1 MKYSGSPPWYP
12 FCSESCARAA
22 ELDPGS
28 HNSLVSA
35 AEAAINFEGL
45 DDELA
50 SALLLLVRVISLKTA
65 ATAGSG
71 EAQARA
77 SAVLAAVASLVPAP
91 ESVLFDAEELL
102 RRLPGG
108 HDLTLG
114 DVLGLLRRDAANAYG
129 ISLDGD
135 ETLRGSVL
143 LATGSRLNHECLPN
157 VARLDAFD
165 DGAPGAGLKHVAFKA
180 LHAIPAGEELTQ
192 SYFPLHWDLEERQ
205 ERCRE
210 LYGFVCTCPRCK
222 VESAVEAGAEAR
234 PEDCGGADEG
244 YVGMFLLKYSCP
256 NDACSGTLVPVSA
269 RQADVSR
276 CNVCGLERTDQE
288 LYAELDAMA

>member
-1 MKYSGSPPWYP
+1 MCEVRPVSGRGLGLVATRDIAPGEVVLSETPVLLYP
-12 FCSESCARAA
+12 H
-22 ELDPGS
+22 

-71 EAQARA
+71 EAQATA

-91 ESVLFDAEELL
+91 ESVPFDAEELL

-129 ISLDGD
+129 ISLDGG

-205 ERCRE
+205 ER
-210 LYGFVCTCPRCK
+210 
-222 VESAVEAGAEAR
+222 AVEAGAEAR

-269 RQADVSR
+269 RRADVSR
-276 CNVCGLERTDQE
+276 CNVCGLQRTDQE